1 MTNVVQMQ
9 TKPEQ
14 IAKQIHACLAN
25 MRHCETEWVENAIRL
40 CEEVAAAKA
49 VYPNTKQFGRW
60 WDGQEFDMDY
70 NTRAALVAMGNNID
84 QAKEVL
90 SVTERRSLRH
100 VYENEFKQLHQ
111 VVKSPKSDK
120 PKREKKQKAE
130 KKETKIGTAAKAII
144 DKIDAGVISEA
155 PAPKDIAEEL
165 NICSREA
172 AFVADQVATA
182 LDVRAKAVVDPEAM
196 PGTWKEKYEAAKRQ
210 MEKAVRMRHDEE
222 VHAAAYKELEERI
235 IPLYASQFAELKRYL
250 ANKIKSRNS
259 NFSKKEWRSLL
270 SIAHPD
276 TVQDETR
283 KEKYREIFEMLK
295 GKEEFLLRPE
305 EDEVAAKNFPKAE
318 DMINALRKHA
328 QKAR

>member
-1 MTNVVQMQ
+1 MTNVVQML

-14 IAKQIHACLAN
+14 IAKQIHTCIDNMHACEAQ
-25 MRHCETEWVENAIRL
+25 WVENAIRL

-49 VYPNTKQFGRW
+49 VYPNTKAFGRW
-60 WDGQEFDMDY
+60 WDGQNFDMNE
-70 NTRAALVAMGNNID
+70 NTRAALVAMGQDMDRAREIL
-84 QAKEVL
+84 A
-90 SVTERRSLRH
+90 VTERRSLEL
-100 VYENEFKQLHQ
+100 VYRKEFRLGN
-111 VVKSPKSDK
+111 VPKSQK
-120 PKREKKQKAE
+120 PAKQKSE
-130 KKETKIGTAAKAII
+130 KQKPEKRDTKIGTAAKVII
-144 DKIDAGVISEA
+144 EKLDAGVISSP
-155 PAPKDIAEEL
+155 PAPKEISEDL
-165 NICSREA
+165 NICAREA

-182 LDVRAKAVVDPEAM
+182 LDVRAKAVVDPEAL

-250 ANKIKSRNS
+250 SNKIKSRNS

-276 TVQDETR
+276 TVQDDAR

-295 GKEEFLLRPE
+295 GKEEFLLRPD
-305 EDEVAAKNFPKAE
+305 EDDVASKNFPKAE

-328 QKAR
+328 AKAR

>member
-25 MRHCETEWVENAIRL
+25 MRHCETEWVENAVRL

-60 WDGQEFDMDY
+60 WDGQDFDMNAD
-70 NTRAALVAMGNNID
+70 TRAALVAMGQDIEK
-84 QAKEVL
+84 AREVL
-90 SVTERRSLRH
+90 AITERRSIERVYRHEFQLRR
-100 VYENEFKQLHQ
+100 VP
-111 VVKSPKSDK
+111 KSPKSDK
-120 PKREKKQKAE
+120 PKSEKKQKAE

-165 NICSREA
+165 NICRREA

-182 LDVRAKAVVDPEAM
+182 LDVRAKAVVDPEAL
-196 PGTWKEKYEAAKRQ
+196 PGTWKDKYDAAKRQ

-305 EDEVAAKNFPKAE
+305 EDEIAAKNYPKAE